1 MAINESGLNNSGA
14 EAAIQNVISNGAD
27 VHLLTT
33 EADITDT
40 ATDLEGKSSAVESVA
55 ESVFTI
61 NPATS
66 FSDTNSLELT
76 EDIEFGSLDIGT
88 VFNIAIVG
96 SDDNALIGVEETQ
109 PELTG
114 ENYTIPQGET
124 VYEVGNA

>member
-27 VHLLTT
+27 VHLLTE
-33 EADITDT
+33 EADITDN
-40 ATDLEGKSSAVESVA
+40 ASDLEDKSSAVESVD
-55 ESVFTI
+55 ESAFTI
-61 NPATS
+61 NSATS
-66 FSDTNSLELT
+66 FSDTNSLEVT

-96 SDDNALIGVEETQ
+96 SGDNALIGVEETQ

-124 VYEVGNA
+124 VYELGNA

>member
-40 ATDLEGKSSAVESVA
+40 ATDLEDKSSAVESVA

>member
-27 VHLLTT
+27 VHLLTE
-33 EADITDT
+33 EADITDN
-40 ATDLEGKSSAVESVA
+40 ASDLEDKSSAVESVD
-55 ESVFTI
+55 ESAFTI
-61 NPATS
+61 NSATS
-66 FSDTNSLELT
+66 FSDTNSLEVT

-88 VFNIAIVG
+88 IFNIAIVG

-124 VYEVGNA
+124 VYELGNA

>member
-27 VHLLTT
+27 VHLLTE
-33 EADITDT
+33 EADITDN
-40 ATDLEGKSSAVESVA
+40 ASDLEDKSSAVESVD
-55 ESVFTI
+55 ESAFTI
-61 NPATS
+61 NSATS
-66 FSDTNSLELT
+66 FSDTNSLEVT

-88 VFNIAIVG
+88 IFNIAIVG

-114 ENYTIPQGET
+114 ENYTISQGET
-124 VYEVGNA
+124 VYELGNA

>member
-14 EAAIQNVISNGAD
+14 EAAIENVISNGAD

-40 ATDLEGKSSAVESVA
+40 TTDLEDKSSAVESVA

-61 NPATS
+61 NSATS
-66 FSDTNSLELT
+66 FSDTNSLEVT
-76 EDIEFGSLDIGT
+76 EDIEFGALDIGT

-124 VYEVGNA
+124 VYELGNA